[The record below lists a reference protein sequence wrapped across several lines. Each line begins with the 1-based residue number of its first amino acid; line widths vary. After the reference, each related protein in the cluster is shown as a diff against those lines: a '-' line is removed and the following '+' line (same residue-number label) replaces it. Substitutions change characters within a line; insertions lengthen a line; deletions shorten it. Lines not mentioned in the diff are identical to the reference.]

1 MRPDFFFENTK
12 IAFAAKTTTQL
23 QKARILFSLFGQN
36 ALVNLGA
43 SATKFAL
50 NFKLPV
56 SFLFRHTVYD
66 HFCAGET
73 FDDCK
78 KTINHL
84 HSFGIGSML
93 NYGVEL
99 KETEEDFEKTIAH
112 TLEAIA
118 FAGENKAVKCIC
130 IKLTGFGRFDL
141 FKKITNGEALTSV
154 EKNEQKTIKKR
165 FWKLCEAAAKAKVS
179 LYVDA
184 EESWIQK
191 ALDDLTDEA
200 MNEFNR
206 EFPLVYNT
214 FQLYRTDRFDFLKK
228 SFEKA
233 SKNGYILGA
242 KIVRGAYMEK
252 ERERAEELNYDS
264 PILATKKDV
273 DVSFNS
279 GMNFCF
285 EHLERIAVCIAS
297 QSEESNVLAIK
308 QMNELQIPHNHEHV
322 CFSQLYGMG
331 DNITFNLA
339 ASGYNAN
346 KYLPYGPVKE
356 VIPYLIR
363 RAQENS
369 SVQGQMGREL
379 SLIVKELKRR
389 RKK

>member
-1 MRPDFFFENTK
+1 MRPEVSFENTK
-12 IAFAAKTTTQL
+12 VAFAAKTTTQL
-23 QKARILFSLFGQN
+23 QKARILFTLFGQN
-36 ALVNLGA
+36 TLVDFGT
-43 SATKFAL
+43 SATEFAL
-50 NFKLPV
+50 KLKLPV

-66 HFCAGET
+66 QFCAGET
-73 FDDCK
+73 FDECK
-78 KTINHL
+78 TTINHL
-84 HSFGIGSML
+84 NSFGIGSML

-99 KETEEDFEKTIAH
+99 KETEEDFDKTIAH

-141 FKKITNGEALTSV
+141 FEKISAN
-154 EKNEQKTIKKR
+154 EKLSAQEKTEIQAIKNR
-165 FWKLCEAAAKAKVS
+165 FKKLCQAALKAKVA

-184 EESWIQK
+184 EESWIQG
-191 ALDDLTDEA
+191 ALDDITNEI
-200 MNEFNR
+200 MSEFNR

-214 FQLYRTDRFDFLKK
+214 FQLYRTDRLDFLKS

-233 SKNGYILGA
+233 VKNGYILGA

-252 ERERAEELNYDS
+252 ERERAKELGYAS
-264 PILATKKDV
+264 PILANKNEV

-279 GMNFCF
+279 GMEFCF
-285 EHLERIAVCIAS
+285 AHLDKISVCIAS
-297 QSEESNVLAIK
+297 QSEESNLLAVA
-308 QMNELQIPHNHEHV
+308 QMNELKIPKNHAYIS
-322 CFSQLYGMG
+322 FAQLYGMG

-339 ASGYNAN
+339 SQGYNAN

-389 RKK
+389 KK